1 MSYSASGNNRQLL
14 VTPYVPDRAEKIGN
28 TSKQAT
34 YLDIGKPVKLSGDG
48 VVLCADGDDIYG
60 FIASV
65 EAYSKNGYS
74 IGGVVCDAGREIVAI
89 DEAGGLAVGGLVV
102 ASTAVAFGTV
112 GGPNVKTGS
121 PSIHRWIVVGTEVSP
136 STAGKEVLLRK
147 L

>member
-14 VTPYVPDRAEKIGN
+14 ITPYVPDRAELIGN
-28 TSKQAT
+28 TSKQAS
-34 YLDIGKPVKLSGDG
+34 YLDIGKPVKLTGDT
-48 VVLCADGDDIYG
+48 VVLCADGDEIYG

-65 EAYSKNGYS
+65 EAYSKNGHS
-74 IGGVVCDAGREIVAI
+74 VGGVVCDAGREMVAI
-89 DEAGGLAVGGLVV
+89 DEAGGLAVSDLVV
-102 ASTAVAFGTV
+102 AGTAVAFGTA

-121 PSIHRWIVVGTEVSP
+121 PTTQRWMVVGTEVSP

>member
-1 MSYSASGNNRQLL
+1 MSYGTSANNRQLL
-14 VTPYVPDRAEKIGN
+14 ITPYTPDRTELIGN
-28 TSKQAT
+28 NTKQAS

-65 EAYSKNGYS
+65 EAGSK
-74 IGGVVCDAGREIVAI
+74 GGKSYGAVACDAGREAIAI

-102 ASTAVAFGTV
+102 AGTAVAFGAT
-112 GGPNVKTGS
+112 GIANVKTGS
-121 PSIHRWIVVGTEVSP
+121 PSVHRWIVIGTEVSP